1 MMLSIIS
8 EVMALIVRRA
18 PSPLAGE
25 GVMRSMT
32 DEGFAPDR
40 SVRDTKLLV
49 SEVRATPHPPG
60 SAGHLLPQGEKERA
74 NLRWFA
80 CFLLLFLA
88 LVPTI
93 AFAVTPDEMLADPKL
108 EARAE
113 ALSAGLRCMVCQNE
127 SIDESDAP
135 LAHDIRVL
143 VRQKMLAGESDA
155 EIRAFLVAR
164 YGDFILLKPPFK
176 PETFLLWTAPFL
188 LLLGG
193 GVAIAVAMRQR
204 RTPASPASLSAAEKA
219 RLAAIVGDEK
229 S

>member
-1 MMLSIIS
+1 MIARSIDRAS
-8 EVMALIVRRA
+8 FPAGGRRRVA
-18 PSPLAGE
+18 F
-25 GVMRSMT
+25 VI
-32 DEGFAPDR
+32 
-40 SVRDTKLLV
+40 
-49 SEVRATPHPPG
+49 
-60 SAGHLLPQGEKERA
+60 
-74 NLRWFA
+74 
-80 CFLLLFLA
+80 LLFLCLA
-88 LVPTI
+88 PR
-93 AFAVTPDEMLADPKL
+93 AFAVTPDEMLADPAL

-143 VRQKMLAGESDA
+143 VRQKMLAGDSDA

-176 PETFLLWTAPFL
+176 PETILLWTAPFL

-193 GVAIAVAMRQR
+193 GAAIAVAVRQR
-204 RTPASPASLSAAEKA
+204 RTPASPAALSAAEKA
-219 RLAAIVGDEK
+219 KLAAIVGDEK